1 MSNSTDSALNSVQ
14 ITPSLP
20 DNIDSDTNESYFL
33 IKRSAA
39 MLGSQRDVILGDGK
53 IKDNSTWK
61 INKPSFSSK
70 VKTPSSKWYRML
82 DRGTNTHQDHPLE
95 KATISPTI
103 TNK

>member
-1 MSNSTDSALNSVQ
+1 
-14 ITPSLP
+14 
-20 DNIDSDTNESYFL
+20 
-33 IKRSAA
+33 

-103 TNK
+103 TNKSNTRVRASARSLIKDGL